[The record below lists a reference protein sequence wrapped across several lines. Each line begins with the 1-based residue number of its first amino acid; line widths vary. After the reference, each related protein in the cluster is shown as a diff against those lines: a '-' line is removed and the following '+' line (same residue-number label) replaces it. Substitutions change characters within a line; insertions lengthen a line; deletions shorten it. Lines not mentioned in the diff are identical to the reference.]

1 MTRRTSDGLFG
12 IQLEHRSE
20 PLLPW
25 PKFVRRMTR
34 SGSVGATI
42 VLVALAIGVVGY
54 HAFGRLG
61 WLDALVNASMIL
73 GGMGPVDPISTVAG
87 KLFESAYA
95 LFSGVAFLTSVGI
108 FLAPALHR
116 LIHRLHLEQTTRS

>member
-1 MTRRTSDGLFG
+1 MTHRTSDGLFG
-12 IQLEHRSE
+12 IRLEHRSE

-25 PKFVRRMTR
+25 PQFVRRMTR

-42 VLVALAIGVVGY
+42 VVIALAIGVLGY
-54 HAFGRLG
+54 HVFGRLA

-73 GGMGPVDPISTVAG
+73 GGMGPVDPITTVAG

-116 LIHRLHLEQTTRS
+116 LIHRLHLEQATRS

>member
-1 MTRRTSDGLFG
+1 MTHRTSDGLFG

-25 PKFVRRMTR
+25 SKFVRRMTR

-42 VLVALAIGVVGY
+42 VLVALIIGVVGY
-54 HAFGRLG
+54 HALGRLG

-73 GGMGPVDPISTVAG
+73 GGMGPVDPITTVAG

-116 LIHRLHLEQTTRS
+116 LIHRLHLEQVTRP

>member
-1 MTRRTSDGLFG
+1 MSGESSGGLFD
-12 IQLEHRSE
+12 IRFEHRSE

-34 SGSVGATI
+34 SGTVGATI
-42 VLVALAIGVVGY
+42 VLISLVIGVVGY
-54 HAFGRLG
+54 HAFGRLH

-73 GGMGPVDPISTVAG
+73 GGMGPVDPITTVGG
-87 KLFESAYA
+87 KLFESVYA

-116 LIHRLHLEQTTRS
+116 MVHRLHLQQPSP

>member
-1 MTRRTSDGLFG
+1 MSDRKGGEVFG
-12 IQLEHRSE
+12 IHFEHRSE

-25 PKFVRRMTR
+25 PKFVHRMTR
-34 SGSVGATI
+34 SGTVGGTI
-42 VLVALAIGVVGY
+42 VLFALAIGVVGY
-54 HAFGRLG
+54 HVFGRLA
-61 WLDALVNASMIL
+61 WIDALVNASMIL
-73 GGMGPVDPISTVAG
+73 GGMGPVDPITTVTG

-116 LIHRLHLEQTTRS
+116 LIHRLHLQQPGPS